1 MNSPAILVLTV
12 LVLSV
17 LLIAA
22 LAASAWLF
30 ARMRR
35 AVKQAETQENQLQ
48 AIVSTAADAI
58 VTVDEQHRIVMFN
71 PAAEHMFGRAA
82 ATVLGEDVG
91 LLIPV
96 RFRAGHRQHVARFGK
111 EGVSLKTMNGGRDVV
126 ALRAD
131 GTEFLIDASISRATA
146 LGKRLYTVVARDMT
160 ERHRFQNALRESEMR
175 YRELARSLQRVREDE
190 RAVLARRL
198 HEGLGQPLTALKM
211 EMSALDAQT
220 HRDSLARIEGESDAA
235 RALRENV
242 DGLVDHLVAL
252 VRSLA
257 SELRPPMLD
266 DLGLAAAL
274 DWLAGD
280 LATRYGLRVALD
292 VTETELDRDVAT
304 VLYRIVQETL
314 DDAGRQQRDAD
325 FSLVLGKAGGLVVLS
340 LGEEPRRGADAGD
353 ERGEAHDANG
363 ANGTSGP
370 TNVSGTVAAAGVI
383 GAAGAAGAAG
393 VSVVSQ
399 PAIRTPTPAWLLSVQ
414 ERVAALGGRVEYVP
428 LNGPSSASPAA
439 TGGTL
444 AISIPHNGEATAA
457 MPD

>member
-1 MNSPAILVLTV
+1 MNSPAV
-12 LVLSV
+12 LVLSA

-22 LAASAWLF
+22 LGASAWLF
-30 ARMRR
+30 ARMRL
-35 AVKQAETQENQLQ
+35 AVRQAETQESQLQ

-71 PAAEHMFGRAA
+71 PAAEHMFGHTA

-91 LLIPV
+91 VLIPA
-96 RFRAGHRQHVARFGK
+96 RFRTDHRQHVARFGE
-111 EGVSLKTMNGGRDVV
+111 EGVSLKAMNGGRDVV

-146 LGKRLYTVVARDMT
+146 LGKRFYTVVARDMT
-160 ERHRFQNALRESEMR
+160 ERQRFQNALRESEAR

-220 HRDSLARIEGESDAA
+220 HRDNLARIEGESDAA
-235 RALRENV
+235 RVLRENV

-252 VRSLA
+252 VRALA

-292 VTETELDRDVAT
+292 VTDTELDRDVAT

-325 FSLVLGKAGGLVVLS
+325 FSLVLAKAGGFVVLR
-340 LGEEPRRGADAGD
+340 LGEAPRGAPPEADMPRETKGAQGAAVAG
-353 ERGEAHDANG
+353 G
-363 ANGTSGP
+363 A
-370 TNVSGTVAAAGVI
+370 I
-383 GAAGAAGAAG
+383 GAAGMGAA
-393 VSVVSQ
+393 SQ
-399 PAIRTPTPAWLLSVQ
+399 PAIHTPTPAWLLSVQ
-414 ERVAALGGRVEYVP
+414 ERVAALGGRVEYVASQAALNEP
-428 LNGPSSASPAA
+428 LAA
-439 TGGTL
+439 AGGTL
-444 AISIPHNGEATAA
+444 AITIPHDGEAAA
-457 MPD
+457 VSG